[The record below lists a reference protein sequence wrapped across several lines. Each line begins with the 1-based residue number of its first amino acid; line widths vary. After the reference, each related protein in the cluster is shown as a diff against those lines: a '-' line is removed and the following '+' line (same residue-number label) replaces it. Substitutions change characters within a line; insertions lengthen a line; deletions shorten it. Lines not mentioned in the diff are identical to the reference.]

1 MGLRAAALHRDGR
14 LKLRQARSCAPH
26 EIGVQKTICI
36 DLHYYQLS
44 LDRPK
49 IERSCND
56 LDFLNCI
63 DTISMHG
70 PDMIRVLNCAKDLA
84 GLVS

>member
-14 LKLRQARSCAPH
+14 LKLRHARSCAPH
-26 EIGVQKTICI
+26 EIGVQKTLCI

-49 IERSCND
+49 IIERSLSCND
-56 LDFLNCI
+56 LDLNCI
-63 DTISMHG
+63 ILSMQG
-70 PDMIRVLNCAKDLA
+70 PDMILNCAKDLA